1 MATVLLVRH
10 GRTAANGAGVL
21 AGWTEGVGL
30 DDTGRDQVAALAAR
44 MAPVPLTAVV
54 SSPLQRCRETA
65 DLLMA
70 GRDGLP
76 CHVDERVG
84 EVRYGDWTGAEL
96 KKLAKDPLWKVVQGH
111 PSAMTFPGA
120 GGESMRDMQARA
132 VGAVRDWNERL
143 GSDATYVVISHGD
156 LIKAVLA
163 DALGMHLDQFQRVVV
178 DPASVSVVSYTELR
192 PFVVRTNDS
201 GGDLGF
207 LVPPKKRRRRRPA
220 SSDAV
225 LGGGTGAT
233 T

>member
-30 DDTGRDQVAALAAR
+30 DDTGRDQVASLAAR
-44 MAPVPLTAVV
+44 LAPVPLTAVV
-54 SSPLQRCRETA
+54 TSPLQRCRETA
-65 DLLMA
+65 DVLMA

-111 PSAMTFPGA
+111 PSAMTFPGE
-120 GGESMRDMQARA
+120 GGESMRDMQTRA
-132 VGAVRDWNERL
+132 VSAVRDWNERL

-220 SSDAV
+220 SSDGV